1 MRIGCCSDTHDNLKL
16 AQQAIETFTSAN
28 VDMIVHCGDI
38 VSPFTA
44 SLFDT
49 GIPLH
54 TVRGNND
61 GEWALASTIEGFENG
76 SGTYHGESAHL
87 SVENHANE
95 SSDSAVDIAV
105 YHGTSERLVDALLG
119 CGQYDY
125 VLRGHTHEQTV
136 ELSDGSVHVNPGG
149 LPISGADDT
158 YHVAIV
164 DTNHAV
170 STDAVTIHE
179 ISANDN

>member
-1 MRIGCCSDTHDNLKL
+1 MRIGCCSDTHDNLNL
-16 AQQAIETFTSAN
+16 AQQAVETFMSAD
-28 VDMIVHCGDI
+28 VDMIIHCGDI

-44 SLFDT
+44 SVFET
-49 GIPLH
+49 GVPLH
-54 TVRGNND
+54 AVRGNND

-87 SVENHANE
+87 SIETHANE
-95 SSDSAVDIAV
+95 SSHSPVDIAV

-149 LPISGADDT
+149 LPISGADDA
-158 YHVAIV
+158 YHVAIIET
-164 DTNHAV
+164 DLAV
-170 STDAVTIHE
+170 SPDAVTVHE
-179 ISANDN
+179 ISTDDN